1 MWAIQRIAV
10 FPAMLFLVA
19 CGAAVQCVGFDVVV
33 SRVTGE
39 ISLVNPS
46 GGSAAIAGYS
56 INSTSG
62 ALLPG
67 NWLSIADNYDANDGG
82 LIDPNNNWTPISSS
96 THSLAEG
103 EFIGDGGSLDAG
115 QVLSLGL
122 AWDPFRAQDL
132 TVFVVGGDGE
142 SMPVIPTYESFA
154 ADFDANLRVD
164 RNDLSLWKV
173 CFLGGCGIGDADK
186 NGTVNGR
193 DYMIWLS
200 EAGSVGPIPPPG
212 SIGPSVG
219 VASGAAST
227 AIPEPST
234 IALLSLAAV
243 ALMICRRR
251 ST

>member
-1 MWAIQRIAV
+1 M
-10 FPAMLFLVA
+10 
-19 CGAAVQCVGFDVVV
+19 GFDVVV

-46 GGSAAIAGYS
+46 DSSAAIAGYS

-67 NWLSIADNYDANDGG
+67 NWHSIANNYDASEGG
-82 LIDPNNNWTPISSS
+82 PIDSNNNWTIISS
-96 THSLAEG
+96 TTGSLAEG
-103 EFIGDGGSLDAG
+103 EFIGDGGSLNAG

-132 TVFVVGGDGE
+132 TVSIVGEDDV
-142 SMPVIPTYESFA
+142 STPVIPMYESFS
-154 ADFDANLRVD
+154 ADFDGNLRVD

-173 CFLGGCGIGDADK
+173 CFLGGCEIGDADK

-200 EAGSVGPIPPPG
+200 EAGSVGPIAPPG
-212 SIGPSVG
+212 SIGPS
-219 VASGAAST
+219 AGAASGSASI

-234 IALLSLAAV
+234 VALLWV
-243 ALMICRRR
+243 GGITLMICLRLKK
-251 ST
+251 